1 MPLPDRLSGAPDFR
15 IKLPQDG
22 AEARGHLLTQYGDD
36 GTNKFLLRK
45 GSLVTAEEWPGL
57 GHHAR
62 RFRAELRASGALVDA
77 PAGPGARWVAAR
89 DIECNSSSAAA
100 ALVYG
105 YDAYT
110 ADTAENRI
118 LRAAG
123 ERLLRLPGVP
133 GPVRRRLAHQRSGSP
148 TPCRWCGDRN
158 CRTDSRPASAPTTS
172 PRCGSPRP
180 PRRKPAS
187 SRPSRPP
194 RTPGGPWHGPR
205 GRIYLLI
212 QMPKS
217 RVAV

>member
-1 MPLPDRLSGAPDFR
+1 MPLPDCLSDAPDFR

-22 AEARGHLLTQYGDD
+22 AEARWHVLTQYGDD

-62 RFRAELRASGALVDA
+62 RFRTELRANGALVNA
-77 PAGPGARWVAAR
+77 PAGARALGGGPEHRVQLLPAAP
-89 DIECNSSSAAA
+89 

-123 ERLLRLPGVP
+123 ERLPGAP
-133 GPVRRRLAHQRSGSP
+133 GPVRWRLAHQRSGSP

-158 CRTDSRPASAPTTS
+158 CRADSRPASGPTTS
-172 PRCGSPRP
+172 PRCGSPSP
-180 PRRKPAS
+180 PRRKSAS

>member
-1 MPLPDRLSGAPDFR
+1 MTAP
-15 IKLPQDG
+15 
-22 AEARGHLLTQYGDD
+22 
-36 GTNKFLLRK
+36 
-45 GSLVTAEEWPGL
+45 
-57 GHHAR
+57 AR

-110 ADTAENRI
+110 ADTAEHRI